1 MMSARER
8 AIRLLNLIDE
18 DRMIFIVRIL
28 ESLVELAEIP
38 NEITVAAIKEGDE
51 MLKNGTGE
59 RYTSVD
65 ELFADLES

>member
-1 MMSARER
+1 MSAREK
-8 AIRLLNLIDE
+8 AVRLLNLIDE

-28 ESLVELAEIP
+28 ESLVALAEVP
-38 NEITVAAIKEGDE
+38 NEVTAAAIQEGDE
-51 MLKNGTGE
+51 ILRNGVGE